1 MLTNVSWGRV
11 PAALIYSERQLHLSW
26 YLFLTATGKG
36 MQGKCAEVNKDSS
49 KSLHMSHFCVP
60 GWICCEGEAR
70 RRYVSGLLNQIR
82 RPHKLSPVRQISQ
95 NTDIQVLSL
104 LMIQKRASY
113 SAWMFIF
120 LRFEQPDTFEIS
132 AAIQGLETRERRLNT
147 TGWLGKTDP
156 IWRPFK
162 IPHGCR
168 TIALF

>member
-70 RRYVSGLLNQIR
+70 RRYVSRLLNQIR

-95 NTDIQVLSL
+95 NIDIQVLSL

-113 SAWMFIF
+113 STWMFIF
-120 LRFEQPDTFEIS
+120 FAIW
-132 AAIQGLETRERRLNT
+132 AAWRIWNLSSYSGAGNE
-147 TGWLGKTDP
+147 GKAAEYDVLTWQNWSDM
-156 IWRPFK
+156 K
-162 IPHGCR
+162 
-168 TIALF
+168 AL